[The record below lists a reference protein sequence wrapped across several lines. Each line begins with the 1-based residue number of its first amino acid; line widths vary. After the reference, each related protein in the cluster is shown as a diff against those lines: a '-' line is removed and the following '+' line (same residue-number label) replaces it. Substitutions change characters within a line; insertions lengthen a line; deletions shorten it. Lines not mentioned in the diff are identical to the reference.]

1 MRIINIQPLATRQK
15 CAKKSRDN
23 DAVSKIIHV
32 LWAMLLSVSTHDVLA
47 RERSVRW
54 AE

>member
-1 MRIINIQPLATRQK
+1 MRVINIRHLATRQK
-15 CAKKSRDN
+15 CAKKSHDN

-32 LWAMLLSVSTHDVLA
+32 LWATLLSASTHDVVA
-47 RERSVRW
+47 RERSVRC